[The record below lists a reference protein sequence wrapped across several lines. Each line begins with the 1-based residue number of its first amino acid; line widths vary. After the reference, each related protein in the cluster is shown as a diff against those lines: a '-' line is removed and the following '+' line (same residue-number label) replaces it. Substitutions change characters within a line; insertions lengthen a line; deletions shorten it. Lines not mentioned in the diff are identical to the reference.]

1 MPVGPVGLRHGGQH
15 LPVPA
20 APHSVGGRLPF
31 PAAGGDGH
39 GAGAQLP
46 ARPRSKVSA
55 VEAARGGSSVTCVGR
70 FLRQHHTEGRE
81 PPAAP
86 ATSTAASRAPGTAG
100 PWRAG
105 FGNSAWRRGP
115 AHGGQTSRQS
125 RTSRRLLRAGKLPG
139 EIWVKPPLPVPG
151 TAQRARRAP
160 AGIPCPCPAAT
171 AALTSLSL
179 PCSPRGP
186 ATPAPWAPTA
196 RLYRAALTPR
206 LLQPCGSTDGAAF
219 PAAEGDNGRE
229 FALFEGCRERREG
242 FKPPGSGGFRG
253 AGARAGQTNS
263 ISSAWLHQL
272 SRSCCVKSQRGW
284 SRVSLIQASPPQ
296 ENGKNK

>member
-1 MPVGPVGLRHGGQH
+1 MGLGGQHCQHPVPATMASPVRGPGFVPHPALTPACSPVGWTAGMHRPPGSAWVQAGVPVGPVGLRHGGQH
-15 LPVPA
+15 LPVPV

-31 PAAGGDGH
+31 PAAGGDSH
-39 GAGAQLP
+39 GAGVQLP

-125 RTSRRLLRAGKLPG
+125 RTSRRLLCAGKLPG

-151 TAQRARRAP
+151 RAQRAP

-179 PCSPRGP
+179 PCSPWGP
-186 ATPAPWAPTA
+186 HCWPLPSCSRPPAPP
-196 RLYRAALTPR
+196 ALR
-206 LLQPCGSTDGAAF
+206 QH
-219 PAAEGDNGRE
+219 R
-229 FALFEGCRERREG
+229 
-242 FKPPGSGGFRG
+242 
-253 AGARAGQTNS
+253 
-263 ISSAWLHQL
+263 
-272 SRSCCVKSQRGW
+272 
-284 SRVSLIQASPPQ
+284 
-296 ENGKNK
+296 